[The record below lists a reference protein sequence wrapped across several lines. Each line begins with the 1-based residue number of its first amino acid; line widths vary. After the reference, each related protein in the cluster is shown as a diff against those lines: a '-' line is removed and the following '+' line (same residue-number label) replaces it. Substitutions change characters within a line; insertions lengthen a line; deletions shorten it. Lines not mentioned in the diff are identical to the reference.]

1 MGLKYNSS
9 EAQELIDAMTNNLNI
24 SKEAATGLNSG
35 AQYLTSAL
43 TGGNL
48 QGAAYNA
55 GKQLFEG
62 LIIPTISKTS
72 EAIDD
77 MHSDLEL
84 FKQANGQVSHYGVLD
99 EDNLNNQ
106 INEKKRQRDATSFLI
121 EQNSLYLLTNP
132 AVGLVEYITGANS
145 QLENLLGSIEDDINE
160 LEEKLKAL
168 HNFSDSTSH
177 LFRDDSSV
185 MKDVMKGVTVL
196 NKTILNSDGTLPP
209 GTDVSWFMDLEA
221 VELSSSLSKP
231 NSAYDAALS
240 KIITYD
246 KDGLIKSVNFEE
258 AEKWMKSGK
267 LTQAQ
272 IEALK
277 TLYLTLPGYLDKIT
291 DSEDTVNSILIEI
304 QKLQEKYTSCILGF
318 KYDYKNKHFYTTQ
331 NSLQSHFGYT
341 DFYEQCGPAFGM
353 DLNTSQVQFVYNGKE
368 YRFQIWKGTYGG
380 GTTVGGE
387 QGLYVWNPKDPVQ
400 DGEKAV
406 ATRLGQGNF
415 DPVAVP
421 DDQIRMVNE
430 LHNKTTSKLITV
442 PSDTK
447 RYERKGAYWNL
458 DTVSKPGYTKDNV
471 YTQGALYIKNTGLR
485 NKMYSELKANIDFE
499 DVKIEENRVTYI
511 WGK

>member
-72 EAIDD
+72 EVIDD
-77 MHSDLEL
+77 MHSDLAL

-99 EDNLNNQ
+99 EDNLNSQ

-168 HNFSDSTSH
+168 HNFSDSTSN
-177 LFRDDSSV
+177 LFRDDSNA

-196 NKTILNSDGTLPP
+196 NKTILNSDGTLPQ
-209 GTDVSWFMDLEA
+209 GTDVSWLMDLEA
-221 VELSSSLSKP
+221 VELSSSLSNP

-277 TLYLTLPGYLDKIT
+277 TLYLTLSGYFDKIT
-291 DSEDTVNSILIEI
+291 NSSDMVNSFLIEA
-304 QKLQEKYTSCILGF
+304 QKFQQIHDFCIFGF

-331 NSLQSHFGYT
+331 NSLQSHFGFT
-341 DFYEQCGPAFGM
+341 DFYDGCGPAFGM
-353 DLNTSQVQFVYNGKE
+353 NLNTSQVQFVYNGKE
-368 YRFQIWKGTYGG
+368 YRFQIWKGTYGD
-380 GTTVGGE
+380 GTMVGGE
-387 QGLYVWNPKDPVQ
+387 QGLYVWNPKDPVRDIQ
-400 DGEKAV
+400 KTV
-406 ATRLGQGNF
+406 ATGLGHGDF
-415 DPVAVP
+415 DPVAAP
-421 DDQIRMVNE
+421 DDRIHMVNT
-430 LHNKTTSKLITV
+430 LYNKTTNQRITAS
-442 PSDTK
+442 SDT
-447 RYERKGAYWNL
+447 YDHEPKGAYWNL
-458 DTVSKPGYTKDNV
+458 DTVSNPGYTKDNV
-471 YTQGALYIKNTGLR
+471 YTEGILHIKNTDLR
-485 NKMYSELKANIDFE
+485 NKMYSELKANSDFE
-499 DVKIEENRVTYI
+499 DVEIEGNKVTYT